1 MTQALSKSLS
11 LPEFLALPETK
22 PAREYI
28 EGEIFE
34 KPMPK
39 GKHSLLQTQLTAV
52 LNAALMSRK
61 IALALSEL
69 RCSFGSRSTI
79 PDIAVFEWSRLP
91 YDDRGEIANA
101 FEIAPDW
108 TIEILSP
115 EQSQTR
121 VTKNILHCLQNGTQM
136 GWLID
141 PEEQTVLV
149 FLPPD
154 QVKVFEI
161 KDKLLPMP
169 RFAADVKL
177 TVEELFAWLSVR

>member
-11 LPEFLALPETK
+11 LQEFLALPETK

-28 EGEIFE
+28 EGEIFQ

-61 IALALSEL
+61 VALALSEL
-69 RCSFGSRSTI
+69 RCSFGSRSII
-79 PDIAVFEWSRLP
+79 PDIAVFEWSNLP

-101 FEIAPDW
+101 FEQAPDW

-121 VTKNILHCLQNGTQM
+121 VTKNILYCLQHG
-136 GWLID
+136 GLID
-141 PEEQTVLV
+141 PEEQAVLV

-169 RFAADVKL
+169 KFAADVTL